1 MCFWYFPVI
10 DNVVYDAYFIIKIQA
25 FFLNNQGLTVG
36 FLLLWFSVSPLFVLS
51 PLYLDLYVLG
61 DDASIS

>member
-1 MCFWYFPVI
+1 MLKVNNSMKFCVVSATHTNACLVFYFLPDGIFVFPVET
-10 DNVVYDAYFIIKIQA
+10 DHC
-25 FFLNNQGLTVG
+25 
-36 FLLLWFSVSPLFVLS
+36 